1 MVNDTSF
8 FFSRNV
14 FLMRFHK
21 TIKQFLKS
29 ILGQNIYKMSFII
42 PTMKSILFKKN
53 IRNVTQFLS
62 KGHMSDHICNIPLE
76 THQYLVSETD
86 SGYQSD
92 LWPFP
97 LFLNLSSIWREISSQ
112 NWTKREN
119 LFSKT
124 DIFSLLNMVN
134 CTFLFFSRN
143 VLLMHFHKAIN
154 YYLK

>member
-1 MVNDTSF
+1 MILLSF
-8 FFSRNV
+8 LVENV

-86 SGYQSD
+86 SGYWSD
-92 LWPFP
+92 AWHFP
-97 LFLNLSSIWREISSQ
+97 SFLKLLNLEGFFNIFF
-112 NWTKREN
+112 TKRVIF
-119 LFSKT
+119 FSKT
-124 DIFSLLNMVN
+124 DILSLVN
-134 CTFLFFSRN
+134 IANDTFFLF
-143 VLLMHFHKAIN
+143 
-154 YYLK
+154 Y

>member
-1 MVNDTSF
+1 MVTVLSCSVFSLFLKLSLIWREISSYNWTKWKNFSRKTDIFSLVNMVNDTSF

-42 PTMKSILFKKN
+42 TTMESILFKKN

-76 THQYLVSETD
+76 TH
-86 SGYQSD
+86 
-92 LWPFP
+92 
-97 LFLNLSSIWREISSQ
+97 
-112 NWTKREN
+112 
-119 LFSKT
+119 
-124 DIFSLLNMVN
+124 
-134 CTFLFFSRN
+134 
-143 VLLMHFHKAIN
+143 
-154 YYLK
+154 